1 MRIETERLIITE
13 FEPAMA
19 QAVHENS
26 LDEDTR
32 RFVPDEV
39 FETVEDAAETIA
51 FLITRY
57 GGADGPFT
65 YPVITRSDGTNIG
78 YVQLVP
84 LENGAWEIGYHIAK
98 KYTGCGYAT
107 EAVKAFLP
115 FAADAVGTDEV
126 HGVCLS
132 ANTASRRVLEK
143 CGFDSVFEG
152 SGDYQGQLRKIFRSV
167 WKRPDRKPV
176 QSACFRQSPINDQKK
191 EDNPM
196 IIHTDKAPAA
206 VGPYSQ
212 AVRIGSLLFTSGQLG
227 LVPETGALPEGIE
240 AQTIQS
246 LKNIEAILSAAGYG
260 KTDVIKTTVYIKN
273 MNDFATVN
281 KLYAEFFGDH
291 KPARSCVEVARLP
304 KDGLVEIEI
313 IAGNGD

>member
-13 FEPAMA
+13 FEPDMA
-19 QAVHENS
+19 RAVHENS
-26 LDEDTR
+26 LDEDNR

-57 GGADGPFT
+57 GGTDGPFA
-65 YPVITRSDGTNIG
+65 YPVITRSNGTNIG

-84 LENGAWEIGYHIAK
+84 LDSGVWEIGYHIAK
-98 KYTGCGYAT
+98 KYTGRGYAT
-107 EAVKAFLP
+107 EAVSAFLP
-115 FAADAVGTDEV
+115 VAADTVGVDEV
-126 HGVCLS
+126 QGVCLS
-132 ANTASRRVLEK
+132 ANAASRRVLEK
-143 CGFDSVFEG
+143 CGFGPVFEG
-152 SGDYQGQLRKIFRSV
+152 TGDYQGEQREIFRSI
-167 WKRPDRKPV
+167 WKRPDPE
-176 QSACFRQSPINDQKK
+176 SANAACFRQSHINDQKK

-227 LVPETGALPEGIE
+227 LVPENGTLPEGIE
-240 AQTIQS
+240 AQTLQS
-246 LKNIEAILSAAGYG
+246 LKNIEAILSAAGYR
-260 KTDVIKTTVYIKN
+260 KTDVIKTTVYIQN